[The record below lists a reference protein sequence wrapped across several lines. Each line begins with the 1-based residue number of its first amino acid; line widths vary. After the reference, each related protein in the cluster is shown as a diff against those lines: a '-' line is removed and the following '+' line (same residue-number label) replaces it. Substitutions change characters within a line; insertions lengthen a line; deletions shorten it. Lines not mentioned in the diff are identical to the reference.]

1 MSGHLDLSP
10 RDALTLAEAARIMRD
25 AVRDKSY
32 QLLPLGM
39 EAAAYLR
46 SKRKRLTKGSYRK
59 YESVLDKLARY
70 FPDLEISGFASG
82 GQGAP

>member
-1 MSGHLDLSP
+1 MTAA
-10 RDALTLAEAARIMRD
+10 DALTYAEAARIMRE

-46 SKRKRLTKGSYRK
+46 AKRKRLTKGSYRK
-59 YESVLDKLARY
+59 YESCLDKLARY
-70 FPDLEISGFASG
+70 SPTSTSRTSSPRWAPSG
-82 GQGAP
+82 